1 MKILSGYS
9 TLLRNKA
16 LPGTLVPAM
25 QRSFPSMTRQNPSM
39 ESFPLPTS
47 SNVPT
52 MALTMLRRNLS
63 AWIVK
68 THSCVPVC
76 VHFDHGLTF
85 EMCMEALKLGVYGG
99 IVFTATTWV
108 YSSIQDRISSG
119 PAAKAAPLVSAFG
132 VYLAIQALMG
142 MFL

>member
-1 MKILSGYS
+1 
-9 TLLRNKA
+9 
-16 LPGTLVPAM
+16 
-25 QRSFPSMTRQNPSM
+25 
-39 ESFPLPTS
+39 
-47 SNVPT
+47 
-52 MALTMLRRNLS
+52 ML
-63 AWIVK
+63 
-68 THSCVPVC
+68 H
-76 VHFDHGLTF
+76 
-85 EMCMEALKLGVYGG
+85 LKLGVYGG